1 MKSEVIVGDNRLQMT
16 RIFDAPRSLVF
27 TFWNQIDRLEQWWGC
42 KDTSSANCTIDFR
55 VGGSFT
61 CIMQITGAGE
71 FTYQG
76 IYDEIVEPE
85 KIAWHADFGPITTR
99 VVLEFIDLQNAQTK
113 LVLTQVGFP
122 NQTICENVSRGT
134 NESFDKLDA
143 LLGGRVLV

>member
-85 KIAWHADFGPITTR
+85 K
-99 VVLEFIDLQNAQTK
+99 
-113 LVLTQVGFP
+113 
-122 NQTICENVSRGT
+122 
-134 NESFDKLDA
+134 
-143 LLGGRVLV
+143 